1 MDYQEELDIE
11 RKPSKKKSR
20 NKQKKA
26 STGKEYTII
35 AYCFVGIFLALIGYL
50 VYFNVELRDEYANS
64 PYNSK
69 RQGTYQERV
78 TKGKILA
85 SDGDI
90 LASTEKMR
98 MEMNFGCIRMKMYLL
113 MLWDTRIRVPVVWNR

>member
-1 MDYQEELDIE
+1 MKNLKEREKKNVKNQINHQNRTRLEEMDYQEELDIDK
-11 RKPSKKKSR
+11 KPSKKKSR

-35 AYCFVGIFLALIGYL
+35 AYCFVGIFFQRCIGYL
-50 VYFNVELRDEYANS
+50 VYFNVELKDEYANS

-78 TKGKILA
+78 TKGKIRLP
-85 SDGDI
+85 
-90 LASTEKMR
+90 TEIFWKDR
-98 MEMNFGCIRMKMYLL
+98 
-113 MLWDTRIRVPVVWNR
+113 NRCEWK

>member
-78 TKGKILA
+78 TKERFWLP
-85 SDGDI
+85 
-90 LASTEKMR
+90 TEIFWQVQKQMR